1 VNWRI
6 KVDKSIFIQ
15 ETLTPI
21 FKDVFDNLQLNI
33 DENTTS
39 DDVDG
44 WDSVSN
50 IKLLIMIEKKL
61 KITFDLSKV
70 SSLENVGQMAELILG
85 MVQKE

>member
-1 VNWRI
+1 MNWRI

>member
-1 VNWRI
+1 
-6 KVDKSIFIQ
+6 VDKSIFIQ